1 MKAIIVIAF
10 LVFCTGGIFAFNS
23 LQKSKLLQ
31 QQLVDYERQ
40 VTQLLSQVESNSRR
54 RLDSEKQIQDL
65 KSQLTT
71 SNSQLTAL
79 SNQLQTSQQQLNPDY
94 QQLED
99 EIRQQLS
106 SQMQQQSATS
116 DANSDANPRVNL
128 LKQLT
133 ALEPM
138 ELSELMS
145 LQGQFGGFLQSLNVS
160 DERMEVIVGALSNLI
175 ADQNQARMEL
185 ALEMQSLP
193 PNVDPRDVRFQ
204 MRSIMDPASQLEILA
219 YDLTESELDALAEF
233 QRGQQNTSRVSS
245 RVYSSNPG
253 PGGNPQRFFG
263 GGRIQGGRG
272 SGQAIQIIPLQ
283 PVN

>member
-116 DANSDANPRVNL
+116 DANSDANSRVNL
-128 LKQLT
+128 LKQLA
-133 ALEPM
+133 ALDPV
-138 ELSELMS
+138 ELGELMS

-160 DERMEVIVGALSNLI
+160 DERMEVIVGALDNLI
-175 ADQNQARMEL
+175 ADQNQARMDL

-193 PNVDPRDVRFQ
+193 ADVDRRDVRFQ
-204 MRSIMDPASQLEILA
+204 MRAIMGPEAQREALA
-219 YDLTESELDALAEF
+219 YELSESELDAFAEF
-233 QRGQQNTSRVSS
+233 QSEQQKQNSTSTFTSGI
-245 RVYSSNPG
+245 G
-253 PGGNPQRFFG
+253 PGGNPGLILRSG
-263 GGRIQGGRG
+263 PAQGGRG
-272 SGQAIQIIPLQ
+272 IGRAIRFNPPQTT
-283 PVN
+283 N